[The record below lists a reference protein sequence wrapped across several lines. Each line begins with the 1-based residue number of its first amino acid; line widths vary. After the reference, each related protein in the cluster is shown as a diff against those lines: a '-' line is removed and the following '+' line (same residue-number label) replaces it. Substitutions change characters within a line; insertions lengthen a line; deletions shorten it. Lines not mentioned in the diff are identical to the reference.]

1 MTSGPELVICLRGIK
16 QCSGVG
22 LVLQNP
28 YRFFFVLDQPG
39 NNRLGQGRI
48 GIRLAFDTYY
58 PGHEFPKREPKA
70 RALWVQPAQKNQTVP
85 LTACISSA
93 SQKFLRQRG
102 QR

>member
-1 MTSGPELVICLRGIK
+1 MVISWYEDISLSKRQMTSGPELVICLRGIK

-58 PGHEFPKREPKA
+58 SGYEFPEARTKSLRSLGAASAEEPDGA
-70 RALWVQPAQKNQTVP
+70 PD
-85 LTACISSA
+85 
-93 SQKFLRQRG
+93 
-102 QR
+102 